1 MATSTPDLP
10 PALAAG
16 LRAAVRGVSGLYR
29 AAACSV
35 AVLTPDGD
43 RLRFVAAHGEGEAQ
57 ITGVTLDRST
67 GIAGWVVSS
76 GTALAVADVRGDPRF
91 ARETAEA
98 TGYVPSTILAAPL
111 LADDGEVIGVTEVL
125 DPTVRERDLDL
136 LALVGLLLAL
146 PVTQARPRSSAL
158 NHAVDAVGAIGPDA
172 EELAVAL
179 LRAVATHQGRR
190 R

>member
-35 AVLTPDGD
+35 AVLVPDGD

-67 GIAGWVVSS
+67 GIAGRVGRAARPWPSPTCAA
-76 GTALAVADVRGDPRF
+76 TAVRTRDGGGD
-91 ARETAEA
+91 
-98 TGYVPSTILAAPL
+98 GYVPQRSWRHRCSRMT
-111 LADDGEVIGVTEVL
+111 
-125 DPTVRERDLDL
+125 
-136 LALVGLLLAL
+136 
-146 PVTQARPRSSAL
+146 AR
-158 NHAVDAVGAIGPDA
+158 
-172 EELAVAL
+172 
-179 LRAVATHQGRR
+179 
-190 R
+190 